1 MLINYANNHVGF
13 FWQDNLNKN
22 GFKVVGKITGTTKVI
37 SSLVHGLPS
46 AGELQAVV
54 NLRAVSFGKYP
65 NWVAL
70 EGLSKFA

>member
-1 MLINYANNHVGF
+1 MQQNTSHLKFI
-13 FWQDNLNKN
+13 DN
-22 GFKVVGKITGTTKVI
+22 
-37 SSLVHGLPS
+37 SSLVPGLPS

-70 EGLSKFA
+70 EGLAKFAIINMAVYFRIEL